1 MIPIFEPLILN
12 SHCTKRIVRKNVWK
26 LNLETIT
33 VTIMFCHS
41 YILDV
46 QIFSTHN
53 LEISSSIWLIA
64 GFWVVFI
71 NSIHYI
77 ISIELCRSLLTI
89 RQHIIKTNNPSTIG
103 PDELLSV
110 RFPNL
115 KENQVIIP
123 STTKLTVN
131 ITLAGTDVNRTLVGN
146 LGRNIIRKLVVKL
159 EGNEIISTDDYDV
172 LYSYYDCWKTATERR
187 NAIFQGIVE
196 ADGQTE
202 NAIKH
207 RINAGNKANDAKDQT
222 VASIYN
228 NRFCIPL
235 DFEILESSLPL
246 YQYGL
251 GTYEL
256 TFADYSD
263 VIKST
268 DPDATYKISNISLDF
283 DTIIN
288 VSLASQIRTEYMK
301 SSILYDRILR
311 ARIIPL
317 NNSYTSF
324 AVDINSPSKSLK
336 GVLLIFTKER
346 SATKFTHNTE
356 EFFNPKITK
365 VGVTV
370 EGVPNELYAQNMEY
384 RHQYDEIVKHFA
396 EGWLKEAGTIQKDL
410 QLHNVNIAS
419 YYTNKYALWLDFRTI
434 DDNRLH
440 GSGRRLENTSEGI
453 RLQTTKEAGAV
464 SKLSCYLYIFQDAQI
479 NISDS
484 QFLNVVY

>member
-1 MIPIFEPLILN
+1 ME
-12 SHCTKRIVRKNVWK
+12 VGDK
-26 LNLETIT
+26 LNPQR
-33 VTIMFCHS
+33 S
-41 YILDV
+41 YRK
-46 QIFSTHN
+46 
-53 LEISSSIWLIA
+53 
-64 GFWVVFI
+64 GFA
-71 NSIHYI
+71 
-77 ISIELCRSLLTI
+77 LKGL

-103 PDELLSV
+103 PDELLTV
-110 RFPNL
+110 RFPDL
-115 KENQVIIP
+115 KENRVIIP
-123 STTKLTVN
+123 STTKLTFN
-131 ITLAGTDVNRTLVGN
+131 ISLAGTDVNRTLVGN

-159 EGNEIISTDDYDV
+159 EGNKIISTDDYDI
-172 LYSYYDCWKTATERR
+172 LYSFYDCWKCKTERL
-187 NAIFQGIVE
+187 NAVFQGIVE
-196 ADGQTE
+196 ADGQME

-207 RINAGNKANDAKDQT
+207 RINAGDKANNAKDQT

-251 GTYEL
+251 GSRLTYEL

-263 VIKST
+263 VVKAT
-268 DPDATYKISNISLDF
+268 NPDATYTISNISLEF

-288 VSLASQIRTEYMK
+288 ASLASQIRTEYMK

-317 NNSYTSF
+317 NDSSTSF
-324 AVDINSPSKSLK
+324 SVDINSRSKSLK

-346 SATKFTHNTE
+346 SATKFTHYTE

-365 VGVTV
+365 VEVTV
-370 EGVPNELYAQNMEY
+370 KGVPNELYAQNMEY

-396 EGWLKEAGTIQKDL
+396 EGQLKEAGAIQKDL
-410 QLHNVNIAS
+410 ELHNVNIAS
-419 YYTNKYALWLDFRTI
+419 YYTDKYALWLDFRTI
-434 DDNRLH
+434 NDNRLH

-453 RLQTTKEAGAV
+453 RLQITKESRSVG
-464 SKLSCYLYIFQDAQI
+464 KLSCYLYTFQDAQI
-479 NISDS
+479 NISDA